1 LLFPTFTFAI
11 FFAVVLPVSWLLM
24 HSPRRW
30 RWFILAASYVFY
42 GSWDWRFCFL
52 LAGST
57 LVNQWFAKHIERAP
71 SEASRSRR
79 LALAVVTNIG
89 GLAWFKYAGFFGQN
103 TASGLRL
110 LGMHVEPPFARV
122 VLPVGI
128 SFFTFQALSYVI
140 DVRRRR
146 LRPTNLLDFAVYL
159 SFFPHLVAGPI
170 VRAGEFLPQLRGRR
184 DARRV
189 DAGLAFWL
197 IAVGLFK
204 KVVVASYLAS
214 RAADPLFAVPFQ
226 HGGLEA
232 LIGVYAYAIQI
243 YADFSGYTDMA
254 IGLALLLGFYFPI
267 NFDSPYAAVSLQ
279 DFWRRWHITLS
290 RWLRDYLYVPLGG
303 SQNGRWRTYRNLLIV
318 MILGGLWHGAAWTFV
333 AWGLLHGV
341 GLSVERYLSEG
352 RERRRV
358 RRALA
363 QGLKGDRVDDAFL
376 SVGPGGPVAVPTD
389 PLVGGVDV
397 PGVVATLA
405 VHEPV
410 AVTLPARGPRHL
422 WLRRL
427 VTFNLVCAG
436 WVFFRARSFD
446 DAVEVFR
453 RIAHGTSSVPVNP
466 AVVLVI
472 VGMLAMQY
480 VPKQAVAR
488 TREWFSQL
496 SPLPMALALASVL
509 LLVDV
514 LGPDGMAPFIYYR
527 F

>member
-1 LLFPTFTFAI
+1 
-11 FFAVVLPVSWLLM
+11 
-24 HSPRRW
+24 
-30 RWFILAASYVFY
+30 
-42 GSWDWRFCFL
+42 
-52 LAGST
+52 
-57 LVNQWFAKHIERAP
+57 
-71 SEASRSRR
+71 
-79 LALAVVTNIG
+79 
-89 GLAWFKYAGFFGQN
+89 
-103 TASGLRL
+103 
-110 LGMHVEPPFARV
+110 
-122 VLPVGI
+122 
-128 SFFTFQALSYVI
+128 
-140 DVRRRR
+140 
-146 LRPTNLLDFAVYL
+146 
-159 SFFPHLVAGPI
+159 
-170 VRAGEFLPQLRGRR
+170 
-184 DARRV
+184 
-189 DAGLAFWL
+189 
-197 IAVGLFK
+197 
-204 KVVVASYLAS
+204 
-214 RAADPLFAVPFQ
+214 VPFQ
-226 HGGLEA
+226 HGGFEA

-267 NFDSPYAAVSLQ
+267 NFDSPYTAVSLQ

-303 SQNGRWRTYRNLLIV
+303 SHNGRWRTYRNLLIV

-341 GLSVERYLSEG
+341 GLAVERYMSEG

-397 PGVVATLA
+397 PGVVTTVA

-466 AVVLVI
+466 VVVLVI
-472 VGMLAMQY
+472 VGMLSMQY
-480 VPKQAVAR
+480 VPKHAVAR
-488 TREWFSQL
+488 MREWFSQL

-514 LGPDGMAPFIYYR
+514 LGPDGIAPFIYYR